1 MTDRWDRFVETDHV
15 IYDLTRL
22 VLRRHDR
29 FATGIDRID
38 LAFAEGL
45 ATSFGDRLIFAV
57 MVGKGGL
64 LLTCDEV
71 QPLLRELSMR
81 WGGVRD
87 DRSASSSLLLDNV
100 EDPFARLILLEKT
113 RQKLGLGLGLG
124 AENRFMRQLKARLEG
139 HSATYIAANH
149 HGFARLS
156 GFLARLQAEIDLRVH
171 GYIHDLIPIRYPEY
185 IRPGHIGRQEAYL
198 DAFRQAGG
206 QLFAN
211 SETTARDI
219 ARYCAELGWQCGPVE
234 VLLPALAM
242 PDLHVKE
249 PCAKVREIV
258 AAGKPYF
265 VTVGT
270 IEPRKNHLLL
280 LHMWRRWVREGK
292 TDLPHL
298 HVVGQRGW
306 QNESA
311 FQLLDR
317 CAAIRPHV
325 TEHDDLDDVDLFHL
339 VSHARAL
346 LFPSFAEGLGL
357 PMLEAD
363 RLGVPIIASDLA
375 VFRELAFEKATLLD
389 PLDVPS
395 WQDACLRAIKL

>member
-15 IYDLTRL
+15 IYDFTRL

-38 LAFAEGL
+38 LAFAEDL
-45 ATSFGDRLIFAV
+45 AASFGDRLIFAV

-64 LLTCDEV
+64 LLSCDEV
-71 QPLLRELSMR
+71 RPLLQELARR
-81 WGGVRD
+81 WGGVRV
-87 DRSASSSLLLDNV
+87 DRSVSSARSRDNTG
-100 EDPFARLILLEKT
+100 DPFARLILLEKA
-113 RQKLGLGLGLG
+113 RQKLSLG
-124 AENRFMRQLKARLEG
+124 ADNRFMRQLKALLAGRP
-139 HSATYIAANH
+139 ATYIVANH
-149 HGFARLS
+149 HGFARIS
-156 GFLARLQAEIDLRVH
+156 GFLDRLQTEIDLRVR

-219 ARYCAELGWQCGPVE
+219 ACYCAEQGWQCGPVE

-242 PDLHVKE
+242 PDLRAGE

-258 AAGKPYF
+258 ATGKPYF

-280 LHMWRRWVREGK
+280 LHMWRRWVREGRA
-292 TDLPHL
+292 DLPHL

-306 QNESA
+306 QNESV

-317 CAAIRPHV
+317 CSAIRPHV
-325 TEHDDLDDVDLFHL
+325 SEHGDLDDVDLFHL
-339 VSHARAL
+339 VLHARAL

-363 RLGVPIIASDLA
+363 RLGVPVIASDLA
-375 VFRELAFEKATLLD
+375 VFRELALERATLLD

-395 WQDACLRAIKL
+395 WQEACLRAIKL